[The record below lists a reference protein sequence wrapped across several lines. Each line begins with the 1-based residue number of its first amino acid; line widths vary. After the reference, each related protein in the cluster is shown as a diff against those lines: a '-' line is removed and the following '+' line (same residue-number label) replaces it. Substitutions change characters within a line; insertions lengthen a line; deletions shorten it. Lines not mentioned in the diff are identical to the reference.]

1 MNEADPDPVP
11 ARPGP
16 EAAFP
21 TPDVTVIIPVYN
33 TMPYLTACLQS
44 MVDQTIGADRMEV
57 VAVDDG
63 STDGS
68 GEELE
73 RFAADHP
80 GLFTVLHQENSG
92 GPAGPCR

>member
-1 MNEADPDPVP
+1 VNEADPDPVP
-11 ARPGP
+11 ASPGP
-16 EAAFP
+16 EAASP

-44 MVDQTIGADRMEV
+44 MVDQTIGAHRMEV
-57 VAVDDG
+57 VAIDDG

-80 GLFTVLHQENSG
+80 GLFTVLHQENSR
-92 GPAGPCR
+92 GPAGP